1 MKKLLL
7 AAAVLVIA
15 MAACNEKQSKD
26 SIIGSWVMPIEG
38 QPGKMQGIKLEEGG
52 DASSINMATLVYKYW
67 EQQGDELYLTV
78 KSKICLVNFIFSDFI
93 KIISTKIDIKE
104 NVSKRQR
111 IINCS
116 RILFPRL
123 L

>member
-38 QPGKMQGIKLEEGG
+38 QPGKMQGTNRKRAGMHLPLIWLRWY
-52 DASSINMATLVYKYW
+52 INIGSNKEM
-67 EQQGDELYLTV
+67 
-78 KSKICLVNFIFSDFI
+78 NFI
-93 KIISTKIDIKE
+93 
-104 NVSKRQR
+104 
-111 IINCS
+111 S
-116 RILFPRL
+116 R
-123 L
+123 

>member
-78 KSKICLVNFIFSDFI
+78 KSIGNGMEIEGVDTL
-93 KIISTKIDIKE
+93 
-104 NVSKRQR
+104 R
-111 IINCS
+111 IEKLTANS
-116 RILFPRL
+116 LILNSNYGYTLRYVREK
-123 L
+123 